1 MKPRL
6 LFISPRFL
14 FPLDQGGRIRTAN
27 TLRHMKGGAFD
38 ITLMSPASPEA
49 GRFAEQTAA
58 LCDRFVSWP
67 QTTMSRLRRA
77 VALTGTLPVAVAT
90 DVSAA
95 GRRLVAEELAKRP
108 DVVLVDFPHAAV
120 LLPDELTAPSLL
132 FTHNVEAE
140 IFSRHAQ
147 VVNGPMRWVWRDQAR
162 KMRRFEGRMLR
173 RFDTVIAVSVRDAH
187 ALRETY
193 GLQHVEPVETGVDVD
208 YYAFHAPDD
217 APAFGPAEGTV
228 VFTGSMDSRSN
239 IEGVGFLMREVWP
252 LVLQARPQARAII
265 VGRNPPDA
273 LVAEARA
280 RGFAWEFSG
289 FVEDVRPHVARAHVY
304 AIPLRVGSG
313 TRIKVFEAMAMGCPI
328 VSTSLGVEGLAV
340 KDGVDYLAA
349 DTASGFS
356 AAVLALLDQ
365 ASSRQALA
373 LAARALVVERF
384 DWSRVTGRFETLCLE
399 VAGHP
404 AASEIGEYWDG
415 PRGCETV
422 EGQIRG
428 GRDEIS

>member
-38 ITLMSPASPEA
+38 ITLMSPVPQGAE
-49 GRFAEQTAA
+49 RFAEQMAA

-67 QTTMSRLRRA
+67 ELPMSGLRRTL
-77 VALTGTLPVAVAT
+77 ALAGTLPVAVAT
-90 DVSAA
+90 DASAA
-95 GRRLVAEELAKRP
+95 GRKLVAEEMAKQP

-120 LLPDELTAPSLL
+120 LLPEKFAAPSLI

-140 IFSRHAQ
+140 IFSRHAH

-162 KMRRFEGRMLR
+162 KMRRFEGQTLR
-173 RFDTVIAVSVRDAH
+173 RFDTVIAVSVRDADTLREAY
-187 ALRETY
+187 ALR
-193 GLQHVEPVETGVDVD
+193 QVEPVETGVDTD
-208 YYAFHAPDD
+208 YYAFHAPDN
-217 APAFGPAEGTV
+217 APAFGPAQGTV

-239 IEGVGFLMREVWP
+239 VEGIGFLMREVWP
-252 LVLQARPQARAII
+252 LVLQARPQAQAII

-273 LVAEARA
+273 LVAEAQA
-280 RGFAWEFSG
+280 RGLAWEFTG
-289 FVEDVRPHVARAHVY
+289 FVEDVRPYVARAHVY

-340 KDGVDYLAA
+340 RNGRDYLAA
-349 DTASGFS
+349 DTAPDFS
-356 AAVLALLDQ
+356 ASVLALLDHESRRRAL
-365 ASSRQALA
+365 ASS
-373 LAARALVVERF
+373 ARALVVERYA
-384 DWSRVTGRFETLCLE
+384 WSRVTRRFEALCFAA
-399 VAGHP
+399 AGRQQVTQLDF
-404 AASEIGEYWDG
+404 AAAIIE
-415 PRGCETV
+415 RGAEATET
-422 EGQIRG
+422 EQL
-428 GRDEIS
+428 

>member
-6 LFISPRFL
+6 LFVSPRFL

-38 ITLMSPASPEA
+38 ITLMSPVPRGAE
-49 GRFAEQTAA
+49 RFAEQTAA

-67 QTTMSRLRRA
+67 ETPMSRLRRA
-77 VALTGTLPVAVAT
+77 LALAGKLPVAVAT
-90 DVSAA
+90 DASAA
-95 GRRLVAEELAKRP
+95 GQQLVADELAKQP

-120 LLPDELTAPSLL
+120 LLPDTLSVPSLM

-140 IFSRHAQ
+140 IFSRHAE
-147 VVNGPMRWVWRDQAR
+147 VVHGPMRWVWRDQAR
-162 KMRRFEGRMLR
+162 KMRRFEGQMLR
-173 RFDTVIAVSVRDAH
+173 RFNTVIAVSIRDAD
-187 ALRETY
+187 ALREAY
-193 GLQHVEPVETGVDVD
+193 ALRRVEPVETGVDVD
-208 YYAFHAPDD
+208 YYAFHAPGD

-239 IEGVGFLMREVWP
+239 VEGVGFLMREVWP
-252 LVLQARPQARAII
+252 LVLQARPQARAVI

-280 RGFAWEFSG
+280 RGLAWEFTG
-289 FVEDVRPHVARAHVY
+289 FVEDVRPYVARAHVY

-340 KDGVDYLAA
+340 RDGVDHLAA
-349 DTASGFS
+349 DTAPAFS
-356 AAVLALLDQ
+356 AAVLTLLDQ
-365 ASSRQALA
+365 ASRRQALA
-373 LAARALVVERF
+373 SAARALVVERF
-384 DWSRVTGRFETLCLE
+384 AWSRVTRRFEALCF
-399 VAGHP
+399 ATASRQQ
-404 AASEIGEYWDG
+404 AA
-415 PRGCETV
+415 
-422 EGQIRG
+422 
-428 GRDEIS
+428 